1 VKKEG
6 IPREALRL
14 ATAARRPPSV
24 EHVLNAHLRTRVA
37 DATQLTRAS
46 LRLWSR
52 HRPTRRGP
60 GRQEIGLGYEDGPT
74 NSVTPVGKHDR
85 GDFAHRG

>member
-14 ATAARRPPSV
+14 ATAARGPPPV
-24 EHVLNAHLRTRVA
+24 DRVLNSHLRTRVA

-46 LRLWSR
+46 LRLWR
-52 HRPTRRGP
+52 GHRPTRRGP

-74 NSVTPVGKHDR
+74 NSVTPLGKHAR
-85 GDFAHRG
+85 GDLAHRG